1 LSICLADLPLHAGF
15 AFHLV
20 KPRLSPDQAGAA
32 GRTETYRSAG
42 KWFILI
48 GEINL
53 KRQPPR
59 EKIYMRILV
68 VEDDAMLASGLANG
82 LRLAGYSVDCLA
94 DGGDVELTLESGAY
108 GLLLLDL
115 GLPKKDGIEILKSL
129 RRLGNPVPTL
139 ILTARD
145 AIQDRVA
152 GLNSGADDYL
162 VKPFDLDE
170 LIARIGALTR
180 RVAGRA
186 NPEIVIGELT
196 LNPVTRSVSFKGEQI
211 DLSAREYNLL
221 HALMR
226 QPGAVLSKAELEQA
240 LYGGGE
246 EVGSNTVEVF
256 IHHLRKKL
264 GSEVIGNVR
273 GIGYRVLA
281 H

>member
-1 LSICLADLPLHAGF
+1 
-15 AFHLV
+15 
-20 KPRLSPDQAGAA
+20 
-32 GRTETYRSAG
+32 
-42 KWFILI
+42 
-48 GEINL
+48 
-53 KRQPPR
+53 
-59 EKIYMRILV
+59 MRILV

-94 DGGDVELTLESGAY
+94 DGCDVELTLESGAY

-129 RRLGNPVPTL
+129 RGQGNPVPTL

-162 VKPFDLDE
+162 AKPFDLDE
-170 LIARIGALTR
+170 LVARIGALTR

-240 LYGGGE
+240 LYGEGE

>member
-1 LSICLADLPLHAGF
+1 
-15 AFHLV
+15 
-20 KPRLSPDQAGAA
+20 
-32 GRTETYRSAG
+32 
-42 KWFILI
+42 
-48 GEINL
+48 
-53 KRQPPR
+53 
-59 EKIYMRILV
+59 MRILV

-82 LRLAGYSVDCLA
+82 LRLAGFGVDCLS
-94 DGGDVELTLESGAY
+94 DGDGVEPSLAGGTY

-115 GLPKKDGIEILKSL
+115 GLPGKDGIEILKSL
-129 RRLGNPVPTL
+129 RRMGNPIPTL

-186 NPEIVIGELT
+186 NPEIVIGELI

-211 DLSAREYNLL
+211 ELSAREYNLL
-221 HALMR
+221 HTLMK

-240 LYGGGE
+240 LYGWGE

-264 GSEVIGNVR
+264 GPEVIGNVR

-281 H
+281 Q

>member
-1 LSICLADLPLHAGF
+1 
-15 AFHLV
+15 
-20 KPRLSPDQAGAA
+20 
-32 GRTETYRSAG
+32 
-42 KWFILI
+42 
-48 GEINL
+48 
-53 KRQPPR
+53 
-59 EKIYMRILV
+59 MRILV

-94 DGGDVELTLESGAY
+94 DGGDVELTLEGDAY

-115 GLPKKDGIEILKSL
+115 GLPKKDGIEILKAL
-129 RRLGNPVPTL
+129 RRKGNPVPTL

-264 GSEVIGNVR
+264 GPEVIGNVR

>member
-1 LSICLADLPLHAGF
+1 
-15 AFHLV
+15 
-20 KPRLSPDQAGAA
+20 
-32 GRTETYRSAG
+32 
-42 KWFILI
+42 
-48 GEINL
+48 
-53 KRQPPR
+53 
-59 EKIYMRILV
+59 MRILV

-82 LRLAGYSVDCLA
+82 LRLAGFGVDCLA
-94 DGGDVELTLESGAY
+94 DGADVELTLNSGAY
-108 GLLLLDL
+108 GMLLLDL
-115 GLPKKDGIEILKSL
+115 GLPKKDGLEILKTL
-129 RRLGNPVPTL
+129 RQQGNLIPTL

-186 NPEIVIGELT
+186 NPEIVMGELS
-196 LNPVTRSVSFKGEQI
+196 LNPVTRSVVYKGELI

-221 HALMR
+221 HALMK

-240 LYGGGE
+240 LYGWGE

-264 GSEVIGNVR
+264 GAETIGNVR
-273 GIGYRVLA
+273 GIGYRVIA